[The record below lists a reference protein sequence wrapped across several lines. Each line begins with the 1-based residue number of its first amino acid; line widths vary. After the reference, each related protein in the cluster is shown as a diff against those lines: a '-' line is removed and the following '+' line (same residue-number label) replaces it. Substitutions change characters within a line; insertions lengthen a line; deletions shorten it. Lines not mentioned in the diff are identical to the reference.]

1 MDSCMFKHFVLQ
13 SAHCALQIDWNV
25 VFLVRHHN
33 TDVAES
39 SLNKCGLMYLFVNCR
54 STAVENNIV
63 GFCEVKFREPAVHE
77 VDVVEKW
84 LSSTIIQN
92 GFDVIIKS

>member
-1 MDSCMFKHFVLQ
+1 
-13 SAHCALQIDWNV
+13 
-25 VFLVRHHN
+25 
-33 TDVAES
+33 
-39 SLNKCGLMYLFVNCR
+39 MYLFVDCR
-54 STAVENNIV
+54 SRAVENNIV

-84 LSSTIIQN
+84 LSSAIIQN